1 MALTLMQKVNI
12 ALIYAILFAVLSLP
26 LLYRFTNMFI
36 PGLTDANG
44 CPTLR
49 GILVH
54 SFVYMVITLVLMFLT
69 K

>member
-1 MALTLMQKVNI
+1 MALTLMQKVHI

-26 LLYRFTNMFI
+26 IVYRFTNMLI

-54 SFVYMVITLVLMFLT
+54 SVVYMIVTLILMSLA